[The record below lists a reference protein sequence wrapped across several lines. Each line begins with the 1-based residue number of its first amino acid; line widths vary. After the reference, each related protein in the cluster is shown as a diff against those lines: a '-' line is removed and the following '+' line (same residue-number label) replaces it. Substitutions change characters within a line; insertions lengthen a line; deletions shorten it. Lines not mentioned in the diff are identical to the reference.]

1 MLAIELHGMHPFVLI
16 LICLAIGLSLRRSAR
31 RCRRFEPIRYATREL
46 KAKKETTQAK
56 VYQHRIQL
64 HDTAR
69 ETQAVLQAQVAV
81 LDQIAGE
88 ADRDIR
94 RLEEL
99 LQEIRDVPTPR
110 LAEFCEESEPDPD
123 EPFLPSAES
132 AEFVRVLHRSG
143 FSAEEIAGSMRA
155 PLDVIRGI
163 LGESDDGSS
172 KAA

>member
-81 LDQIAGE
+81 LDQIA
-88 ADRDIR
+88 ASPR
-94 RLEEL
+94 RVWLNSAKRASL
-99 LQEIRDVPTPR
+99 ILTNHSCPAPNR
-110 LAEFCEESEPDPD
+110 L
-123 EPFLPSAES
+123 
-132 AEFVRVLHRSG
+132 
-143 FSAEEIAGSMRA
+143 
-155 PLDVIRGI
+155 
-163 LGESDDGSS
+163 SS
-172 KAA
+172 